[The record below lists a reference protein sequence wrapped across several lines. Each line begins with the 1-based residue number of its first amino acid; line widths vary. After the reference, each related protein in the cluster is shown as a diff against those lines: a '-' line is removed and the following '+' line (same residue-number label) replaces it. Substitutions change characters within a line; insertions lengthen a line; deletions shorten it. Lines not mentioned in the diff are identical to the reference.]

1 MTLVAEDTGS
11 KPMLSL
17 MLRLAL
23 KKVLFGG
30 NLEMFGPSLELACL
44 QFARAVSLEMH
55 STPGSIVPLTMFHCR
70 FDIMLSLLILN
81 GQITKS
87 FCGSVRYEFLLT
99 LPEKTSS

>member
-1 MTLVAEDTGS
+1 
-11 KPMLSL
+11 MLLL

-30 NLEMFGPSLELACL
+30 KLEMHGPSLELACL

-55 STPGSIVPLTMFHCR
+55 STLGSIVPLTMFHCR
-70 FDIMLSLLILN
+70 FDVFLSLLILN
-81 GQITKS
+81 GQMIKS

-99 LPEKTSS
+99 LPEKTSP